1 MNINSRRLHRQ
12 RILVLNP
19 KGGSGKTTIS
29 TNLAAYLASQGNP
42 TALMDYDPQASSMR
56 WLSKR
61 PNDRPAI
68 YGVEAHKRNVNVTRS
83 WQLRVPPETRY
94 IVVDSPAAIP
104 PHELAEFTRA
114 ADAILVPV
122 GPSDIDIHAASRF
135 IADLL
140 LKAKVNRR
148 TANIGVIANRVNAQT
163 VAYRNL
169 MRFVYRL
176 TIPVIG
182 VLRDGQN
189 YLHAANEGL
198 GIHECKPHRV
208 QKDLAQWAPLTAWLE
223 ARLSMTEAGTPM
235 NGASP
240 RLMAAET
247 PLPSGSQVVAFPHPV
262 G

>member
-1 MNINSRRLHRQ
+1 MSHSLQQPHRQ

-19 KGGSGKTTIS
+19 KGGSGKTTVS
-29 TNLAAYLASQGNP
+29 TNLAAYLTNQGHA

-61 PNDRPAI
+61 PADRPKI
-68 YGVEAHKRNVNVTRS
+68 FGVEAHKPNVNVTRS

-94 IVVDSPAAIP
+94 LVIDSPAAIA
-104 PHELAEFTRA
+104 PHQLYDFTRD

-122 GPSDIDIHAASRF
+122 GTSDIDIHAASRF

-148 TANIGVIANRVNAQT
+148 TGNIGVIANRVKTQT

-176 TIPVIG
+176 AIPVIG
-182 VLRDGQN
+182 VLRDSQS
-189 YLHAANEGL
+189 YLHAADEGL
-198 GIHECKPHRV
+198 GIHEFKRHRV
-208 QKDLAQWAPLTAWLE
+208 TKDIAQWQPLTAWLE
-223 ARLSMTEAGTPM
+223 ARLSMLEARESAMT
-235 NGASP
+235 
-240 RLMAAET
+240 AATMEE
-247 PLPSGSQVVAFPHPV
+247 PEVAVDSKIIAFARPA